1 MSLVNIVKL
10 INNNMRVSPL
20 NNSNLITRR
29 FKVTYK
35 SGALKPMPE
44 VYLQTRITEICTN

>member
-10 INNNMRVSPL
+10 INHNVRVSPL
-20 NNSNLITRR
+20 NNSNLISRR

-44 VYLQTRITEICTN
+44 VYLHSQITSICTN